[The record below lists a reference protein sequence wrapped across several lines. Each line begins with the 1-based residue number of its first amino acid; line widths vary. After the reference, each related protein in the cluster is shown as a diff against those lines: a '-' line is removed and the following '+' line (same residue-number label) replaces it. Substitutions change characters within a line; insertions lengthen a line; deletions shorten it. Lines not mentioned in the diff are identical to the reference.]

1 MKKLLLIPTLLFS
14 GALMSQEYNY
24 EITPVIGYNIAEG
37 NLNLENQT
45 LYGAE
50 FQYNGCDTVLKPEIS
65 VLYTEADY
73 ENSLIDTDI
82 YRFAINGVYE
92 YEAIGIIK
100 PLAKIGL
107 GYETIDKHFADNTDS
122 LFFNAGVGAKIHL
135 IENLSLKL
143 EAVYMLKNNN
153 IRWDNNLALLSGINF
168 AFGPKAQKAAPIE
181 APTPTHVE
189 KDDDNDGVL
198 NSKDRCPNTPSGATV
213 DSDGCTVDGDND
225 NDGVLNSVDKCPTT
239 PKGTKVDASGC
250 KIVAL
255 TQVVET
261 ETVVCPPK
269 INLHINFK
277 FDSSEIEEES
287 KPRVNDFSEFL
298 KCTPEYKANIIGHT
312 DSTGSDAY
320 NLKLSD
326 RRANAVRDMIVKY
339 GVPADKISTTA
350 KGETEPVATNK
361 TKEGRAQ
368 NRRIEAELIKK

>member
-14 GALMSQEYNY
+14 GALMAQEYNY

-92 YEAIGIIK
+92 YDAIGIIK

-135 IENLSLKL
+135 IDNLSLKL

-168 AFGPKAQKAAPIE
+168 AF
-181 APTPTHVE
+181 
-189 KDDDNDGVL
+189 
-198 NSKDRCPNTPSGATV
+198 
-213 DSDGCTVDGDND
+213 
-225 NDGVLNSVDKCPTT
+225 
-239 PKGTKVDASGC
+239 
-250 KIVAL
+250 
-255 TQVVET
+255 
-261 ETVVCPPK
+261 
-269 INLHINFK
+269 
-277 FDSSEIEEES
+277 
-287 KPRVNDFSEFL
+287 
-298 KCTPEYKANIIGHT
+298 
-312 DSTGSDAY
+312 
-320 NLKLSD
+320 
-326 RRANAVRDMIVKY
+326 
-339 GVPADKISTTA
+339 
-350 KGETEPVATNK
+350 
-361 TKEGRAQ
+361 
-368 NRRIEAELIKK
+368 